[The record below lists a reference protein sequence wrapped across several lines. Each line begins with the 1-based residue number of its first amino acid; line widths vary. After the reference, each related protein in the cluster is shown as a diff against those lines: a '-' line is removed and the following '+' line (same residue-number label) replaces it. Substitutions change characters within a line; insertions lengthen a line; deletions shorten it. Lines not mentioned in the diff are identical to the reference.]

1 MENELI
7 SNKVENKIIADLKG
21 LIESKKQGKIMLS
34 DYLDIKSTGACN
46 DFASVYEASDKL
58 HYFIKQ
64 QREKGIAI
72 EVRENDI
79 SVG

>member
-7 SNKVENKIIADLKG
+7 SNEVESKIIADLKR
-21 LIESKKQGKIMLS
+21 LIDSKKQGKIMLGN
-34 DYLDIKSTGACN
+34 YLDIKNVGACI
-46 DFASVYEASDKL
+46 DFASVYEASDGIR
-58 HYFIKQ
+58 YFIEQ

-79 SVG
+79 LVG